1 MIWKTVLATSTALA
15 IAGSTLVYA
24 QQGADHGKRG
34 DAQRWRPS
42 AEDIT
47 AYGDARIA
55 ALKAGLKLTAEQEK
69 LWSPLEKAMRDM
81 AKARSERVTAR
92 ASADRPKGERADPV
106 ARLKLRAERMERTG
120 ASLKVVADAAAPLY
134 ASLDDAQKK
143 RFRVMAHFTGRQFA
157 QRGGRHGHHEWGRHH
172 HARHM
177 MKHHGQERG
186 GERGGAA
193 GEQQPKQ

>member
-24 QQGADHGKRG
+24 QQGPGHGKRA
-34 DAQRWRPS
+34 DAHRWRPT

-69 LWSPLEKAMRDM
+69 LWPPLEKAMRDM
-81 AKARSERVTAR
+81 AKERSERFAAR
-92 ASADRPKGERADPV
+92 ANADRPQDPV
-106 ARLKLRAERMERTG
+106 ARLKLRAERMEQTG
-120 ASLKVVADAAAPLY
+120 ASLKAVADAAGPLY

-157 QRGGRHGHHEWGRHH
+157 QGYGRHRHHEWGRHH
-172 HARHM
+172 NFRHM
-177 MKHHGQERG
+177 MKRG
-186 GERGGAA
+186 GPDRGGPAD
-193 GEQQPKQ
+193 EQQPKAQ